1 MLALS
6 FQIDD
11 SRLALDVRRISMVV
25 PRVPLERVVGAPSWL
40 AGVFVY
46 AQTVVPVVDVHCLLG
61 AGACPELLSS
71 RIILV
76 PWPAADSTHGWLGL
90 LAAHVSDIRELPL
103 PTSGAPTA
111 TASSGGGQAIIENN
125 EIVRLVDLDRL
136 LSPEMREQL
145 AGVLAA

>member
-11 SRLALDVRRISMVV
+11 SRLALDVRRVSLVV
-25 PRVPLERVVGAPSWL
+25 PRVPLEKVAGAPSWL

-61 AGACPELLSS
+61 AGACPEQLSS

-76 PWPAADSTHGWLGL
+76 PWPEADSSHRWLGL
-90 LAAHVSDIRELPL
+90 LAAQVSGIRDLPE
-103 PTSGAPTA
+103 
-111 TASSGGGQAIIENN
+111 TASVAENAAERAEWGKPVLDGGKII
-125 EIVRLVDLDRL
+125 RLVDLERL
-136 LSPEMREQL
+136 LSPSMREQL
-145 AGVLAA
+145 AGVFAA

>member
-1 MLALS
+1 MLALT

-11 SRLALDVRRISMVV
+11 SRLALDVRRISLVV
-25 PRVPLERVVGAPSWL
+25 PRVPLENVAGGPSWL

-71 RIILV
+71 RIILI
-76 PWPAADSTHGWLGL
+76 PWPETDSTHGWLGL
-90 LAAHVSDIRELPL
+90 LAAQVSDIREI
-103 PTSGAPTA
+103 PTSGAPSA
-111 TASSGGGQAIIENN
+111 QDQSGWGQAIIENN

-136 LSPEMREQL
+136 LSPAMREQL